1 MNKILSWS
9 RDNVLA
15 IEFDS
20 KIEEKEYKEMTAEV
34 EKLLEKYDKIK
45 VLTKVSSIEGAEL
58 STMKDRLEFIVKNNM
73 KQIEKYAMVGEQAIV
88 KTLSKSLDIISSP
101 NVRQFDFDE
110 EEKAKEWI
118 LKES

>member
-1 MNKILSWS
+1 MTYQKSQ
-9 RDNVLA
+9 
-15 IEFDS
+15 
-20 KIEEKEYKEMTAEV
+20 KHQQEMVAEV

-45 VLTKVSSIEGAEL
+45 VLTKVTSIEGAEL
-58 STMKDRLEFIVKNNM
+58 STMKDRLEFIVKNDM

-88 KTLSKSLDIISSP
+88 KTLSTSLDIISSP
-101 NVRQFDFDE
+101 NVRRFDYDE